1 MQLENTLVG
10 ILTLLWWVVHLL
22 IHEFIDG
29 ENKYIRTVWWIGII
43 VLPITGTAAF
53 SNPTGLLNTFTMLM
67 FFAIIGMWVLT
78 GLAIWMSIFQKASRV
93 RNTVP
98 IDIIV

>member
-1 MQLENTLVG
+1 MELENALIGV
-10 ILTLLWWVVHLL
+10 LTLLWWVVHLL
-22 IHEFIDG
+22 IHESIGG

-53 SNPTGLLNTFTMLM
+53 SNPTGLLTTFTMLL

-78 GLAIWMSIFQKASRV
+78 GLVIWRSIFLKESGV